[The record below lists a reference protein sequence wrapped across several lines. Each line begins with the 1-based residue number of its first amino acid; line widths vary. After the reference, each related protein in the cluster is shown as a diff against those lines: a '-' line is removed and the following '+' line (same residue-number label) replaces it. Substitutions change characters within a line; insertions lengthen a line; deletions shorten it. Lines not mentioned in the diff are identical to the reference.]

1 MKRLLVIGWACAAV
15 ALGARAA
22 EEGFSQTVRAADFSA
37 AGLEKLTPEE
47 LARLD
52 TLVRDYKSGVLM
64 AAQREAEATAQAKAV
79 VDAQAVAAKA
89 EARAA
94 AAMRAATEAKAAAEA
109 KVAKAE
115 VETQVAR
122 AEASRAKESFM
133 GGLLAKAKVVLTPG
147 TEVEYTS
154 IDTQLAVDFRGW
166 SKGTVFILAN
176 GQHWQV
182 TDSST
187 YATPPESGP
196 HKVRIVPGA
205 LGSFFLEI
213 EGVRQKPRVSFVG
226 GGK

>member
-1 MKRLLVIGWACAAV
+1 MKRWLVIGWVCAAV

-22 EEGFSQTVRAADFSA
+22 EENFSKAVRAEDFSA
-37 AGLEKLTPEE
+37 AGLTKLTPAE

-52 TLVRDYKSGVLM
+52 ALVRDYQSGALM
-64 AAQREAEATAQAKAV
+64 AAQREVEA
-79 VDAQAVAAKA
+79 
-89 EARAA
+89 
-94 AAMRAATEAKAAAEA
+94 
-109 KVAKAE
+109 
-115 VETQVAR
+115 ETQAAR
-122 AEASRAKESFM
+122 AETTRAKEGFV

-154 IDTQLAVDFRGW
+154 VDTQLPGDFRGW
-166 SKGTVFILAN
+166 SPGTVFALAN

-187 YATPPESGP
+187 YGTPPEPGP
-196 HKVRIVPGA
+196 RKVRIVPGA

-213 EGVRQKPRVSFVG
+213 EGVRQKPRVTFVG